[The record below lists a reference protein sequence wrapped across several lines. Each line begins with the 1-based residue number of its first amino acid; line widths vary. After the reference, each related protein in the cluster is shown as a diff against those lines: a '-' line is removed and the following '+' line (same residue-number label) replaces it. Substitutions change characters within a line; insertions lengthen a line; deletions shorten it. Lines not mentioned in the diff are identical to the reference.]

1 MHLVLGPDAADA
13 ELVRA
18 AWALVS
24 PLTIARWVLEGAYSR
39 SLLAATLPSSYP
51 PQAPRMACRRADPC

>member
-1 MHLVLGPDAADA
+1 MPM
-13 ELVRA
+13 LVRLGA
-18 AWALVS
+18 RSS